1 MKRQKESKVTK
12 ILMLI
17 LSLVFFTS
25 TIVAS
30 SISKY
35 VTQKQAYF
43 GDKEHLD
50 YTVNSVFVVR
60 SQEELFAAINQGYTY
75 VQLDQDIENPLI
87 VTQKAE
93 TLNTDLILD
102 LNGIEIQRNGYEP
115 ILNIKPG
122 VRLTVVDTS
131 SEQTGGLYNPVGSV
145 FNIYG
150 GTLTVVTGTFESGPR
165 YSEYYSYNKYVLD
178 GSNNSQTKRTLVE
191 DAPKRANFYEK
202 DASTGRFK
210 PAEVKNLPII
220 KSYPEKT
227 GNVEYNHGNLY
238 FDEKVEIP
246 DSDLVIEPDT
256 YCYYRTSEDASVDT
270 SADSMADWYYTY
282 YVSKDNFTYFS
293 HEGNEKDHIKITI
306 FGYYNTIKQ
315 ASAITDPAKYYAAIQ
330 MTSGTLDVQNGTF
343 NQYFGVDTTACV
355 NAQGGDINIKK
366 GKFSSRVPNATYY
379 TKYGKG
385 TKEVDTV
392 CFTSSYFDNYK
403 WNDATTNYIS
413 GSYNGRLAKV
423 GESYCIL
430 NGGSANVTI
439 GTGDLYSSNNN
450 IISMGGGALSISGG
464 DFTKRVTNGIN
475 VADGESTEMA
485 AINMQD
491 GTLDISSATCSVF
504 GDSSAGIL
512 MQKGKLTVE
521 QTQFDLQGNVINGIY
536 SRIDND
542 TDFQVF
548 NSSFTLNGNNAVG
561 IYSEYGKV
569 NISADTSALLSIE
582 GDNSYGIYVKNSGS
596 VASDSYSYELN
607 GDNSIGILAESD
619 ATGINVTNGSM
630 NIVGSNTFGI
640 KSSIVGDGKFTVK
653 NLPITMTGGDTQT
666 GIFAENGSVQVSA
679 DNPAEI
685 STSGTTGRGIH
696 VKNGGSV
703 ISTNYSYSLSGDE
716 SIGIDAASGAK
727 GINVTNGE
735 MNIQGNNSFGI
746 NSSISGIDTFNVKD
760 LPITMT
766 NGTQQTGIFAQNG
779 RVNVMSTSSKLI
791 SIDGAQGK
799 GIHVGAGGSVVSDN
813 YSYKL
818 SSDYSYGIYSIAGLV
833 KISGGNITLV
843 SNNQCYGVYA
853 FSATEQIQIDID
865 GATIDVGYDGD
876 DKTAD
881 TLASVGVFLATN
893 DNTNKITLTD
903 TDIKCYEVGVLID
916 GGSLDVKSTT
926 TTANE
931 ISTKKAS
938 SIIVKGGNVLFDST
952 CNYNITSS
960 NTIVF
965 TAADTENTLK
975 TYDTN
980 LYDITIPELAGA
992 NIGSVDYKNTD
1003 GIYVEGGNFTVN
1015 GAVSITHTGLANDFD
1030 LNTAYA
1036 TQIITSYAV
1045 RVTGG
1050 KVVIVPSNDAQ
1061 NVKITANVGGGVFC
1075 GKSDTKNGE
1084 LVLGRE
1090 NAANSTVEVNALGN
1104 RNSYRLYAGETGDMG
1119 NGSGWNWSVPVNLT
1133 GGNAVE
1139 LNGGSITL
1147 NCGTY
1152 SANFGNGILAKIPYQ
1167 AVASASDYSYPT
1179 ITVNNGIFK
1188 GQMNLADTIYNND
1201 LDTTSSGFSGPASSY
1216 GIKVVGGAD
1225 VQLFNGVY
1233 SGAAGGVMI
1242 TGISDYDNYD
1252 GNWAKLRLYGG
1263 VYGCDSTTNF
1273 ANASTDGIMI
1283 FDKSLIAIGGYD
1295 SANSDKA
1302 NVNNLTIIAILCPIS
1317 ANPLPLALG
1326 KTRVASEVNIYYSK
1340 FIYDQAVIYNEG
1352 GNSATI
1358 KVYNRDNTN
1367 MYLQQDIGQR
1377 GNQADGT
1384 HTDVTHT
1391 GTKYFAVTDYS
1402 TTAQPYWNASTTTTN

>member
-43 GDKEHLD
+43 GDQEHLD

-165 YSEYYSYNKYVLD
+165 YSEYYSYNNYVLD
-178 GSNNSQTKRTLVE
+178 GSSDSQTKRTLVE
-191 DAPKRANFYEK
+191 DAPQLANFYEK

-238 FDEKVEIP
+238 FDERVAIP
-246 DSDLVIEPDT
+246 GSDLVIEPDT
-256 YCYYRTSEDASVDT
+256 YCYYRTSEDDGVDT

-282 YVSKDNFTYFS
+282 YVSKDNFTYLS
-293 HEGNEKDHIKITI
+293 HDGNEEDHIKITI

-315 ASAITDPAKYYAAIQ
+315 ASEITDPAKYYAAIQ
-330 MTSGTLDVQNGTF
+330 MTSGMLDVQNGTF

-379 TKYGKG
+379 TEYGKG

-403 WNDATTNYIS
+403 WNDATTDYIS

-475 VADGESTEMA
+475 LADGELTEMA

-536 SRIDND
+536 SLIDND
-542 TDFQVF
+542 TDFQVL

-582 GDNSYGIYVKNSGS
+582 GDNSYGIYVKNKGS
-596 VASDSYSYELN
+596 VASDNYSYELN
-607 GDNSIGILAESD
+607 GNNSIGILADSD

-653 NLPITMTGGDTQT
+653 NLPITMIGGDTQT

-679 DNPAEI
+679 ENPAEI

-703 ISTNYSYSLSGDE
+703 ISDNYSYSLSGAE
-716 SIGIDAASGAK
+716 SIGIYAESGAK
-727 GINVTNGE
+727 GINVTYGE

-746 NSSISGIDTFNVKD
+746 NSSISGTDTFNVKD

-779 RVNVMSTSSKLI
+779 TVNVMSTSSKLI

-799 GIHVGAGGSVVSDN
+799 GIHVGDGGSVISNN

-818 SSDYSYGIYSIAGLV
+818 SSDYSYGIYSTAGTV
-833 KISGGNITLV
+833 SVTGGDITLD
-843 SNNQCYGVYA
+843 SNDQCYGVYA
-853 FSATEQIQIDID
+853 FSASEKIKVDID
-865 GATIDVGYDGD
+865 GAEISVGYGITNN
-876 DKTAD
+876 KTSD
-881 TLASVGVFLATN
+881 TRASVGVFLATN

-903 TDIKCYEVGVLID
+903 TNIRCYEVGVLID

-926 TTANE
+926 ATPNE
-931 ISTKKAS
+931 ILTRKAS
-938 SIIVKGGNVLFDST
+938 SIIVKGGSVNFDES

-960 NTIVF
+960 TTVNNSATNVF
-965 TAADTENTLK
+965 NITLP
-975 TYDTN
+975 T
-980 LYDITIPELAGA
+980 
-992 NIGSVDYKNTD
+992 VDEAVNEGYNNYD
-1003 GIYVEGGNFTVN
+1003 GIYVDGGNLTSN
-1015 GAVSITHTGLANDFD
+1015 GNVDITHTGLYNDTPSSYD
-1030 LNTAYA
+1030 YNTLVVK
-1036 TQIITSYAV
+1036 SYAV
-1045 RVTGG
+1045 RILGG
-1050 KVVIVPSNDAQ
+1050 
-1061 NVKITANVGGGVFC
+1061 NVNILKGNITALIGGGIYS
-1075 GKSDTKNGE
+1075 GASGALIGDITMGNESSALSDITVKANG
-1084 LVLGRE
+1084 
-1090 NAANSTVEVNALGN
+1090 NSAGDSYNALGTTDISESWRSN
-1104 RNSYRLYAGETGDMG
+1104 KSI
-1119 NGSGWNWSVPVNLT
+1119 T
-1133 GGNAVE
+1133 GGHAIE
-1139 LNGGSITL
+1139 LNGGNISVY
-1147 NCGTY
+1147 NGTY
-1152 SANFGNGILAKIPYQ
+1152 EAQFGNG
-1167 AVASASDYSYPT
+1167 VAANSSGRIEIY
-1179 ITVNNGIFK
+1179 NGIFN
-1188 GQMNLADTIYNND
+1188 GWMNANGSA
-1201 LDTTSSGFSGPASSY
+1201 LDGKTGPSAFY
-1216 GIKVVGGAD
+1216 GLKVVGGAQVVIKGGTFD
-1225 VQLFNGVY
+1225 GGNGGAFVTGVTEVTNRNITETSTATVLIYAGTFGSTRDNLWDAFNIYDDAIVVFGAGDSNYFSTVSEFNNSIKLLSGKTSIAVNRITQYTSQRTAYIYVHYGDY
-1233 SGAAGGVMI
+1233 SGGNMW
-1242 TGISDYDNYD
+1242 ND
-1252 GNWAKLRLYGG
+1252 GNGDYETYNTRLGYTSVTG
-1263 VYGCDSTTNF
+1263 V
-1273 ANASTDGIMI
+1273 
-1283 FDKSLIAIGGYD
+1283 IGEM
-1295 SANSDKA
+1295 
-1302 NVNNLTIIAILCPIS
+1302 NNNTAVFNTI
-1317 ANPLPLALG
+1317 
-1326 KTRVASEVNIYYSK
+1326 
-1340 FIYDQAVIYNEG
+1340 
-1352 GNSATI
+1352 TI
-1358 KVYNRDNTN
+1358 
-1367 MYLQQDIGQR
+1367 
-1377 GNQADGT
+1377 
-1384 HTDVTHT
+1384 
-1391 GTKYFAVTDYS
+1391 
-1402 TTAQPYWNASTTTTN
+1402 

>member
-50 YTVNSVFVVR
+50 YTVNAVFVVR
-60 SQEELFAAINQGYTY
+60 NQEELFAAINQGYTY

-150 GTLTVVTGTFESGPR
+150 GTLTVVTGNFESGPR
-165 YSEYYSYNKYVLD
+165 YSEYYSYNNYVLD
-178 GSNNSQTKRTLVE
+178 GSNDSQTKRTLVE
-191 DAPKRANFYEK
+191 DAPQRANFYEK
-202 DASTGRFK
+202 DASTGQFK

-246 DSDLVIEPDT
+246 GSDLVIEPDT
-256 YCYYRTSEDASVDT
+256 YCYYRTSEDSGVDT

-282 YVSKDNFTYFS
+282 YVSKDNFTYIS
-293 HEGNEKDHIKITI
+293 PNGNEEDHIKITI

-315 ASAITDPAKYYAAIQ
+315 ASEITDPAKYYAAIQ

-355 NAQGGDINIKK
+355 NAKGVDINIKK

-379 TKYGKG
+379 TEYGKG

-536 SRIDND
+536 SLIDND
-542 TDFQVF
+542 TDFQVL

-561 IYSEYGKV
+561 IYSKYGKV
-569 NISADTSALLSIE
+569 NISANTSALLSIE

-596 VASDSYSYELN
+596 VASDNYSYALN

-653 NLPITMTGGDTQT
+653 NLPITMTGGDIQT

-679 DNPAEI
+679 ENPAEI

-703 ISTNYSYSLSGDE
+703 ISTNYSYSLSGAE
-716 SIGIDAASGAK
+716 SIGIDAESGAK

-818 SSDYSYGIYSIAGLV
+818 SSDYSYGIYSTAGTV
-833 KISGGNITLV
+833 SVTGGDITLD
-843 SNNQCYGVYA
+843 SNDQCYGVYA
-853 FSATEQIQIDID
+853 FSASEKIKVDID
-865 GATIDVGYDGD
+865 GAEISVGYGITNN
-876 DKTAD
+876 KTSD
-881 TLASVGVFLATN
+881 TRASVGVFLATN

-903 TDIKCYEVGVLID
+903 TNIRCYEVGVLID

-926 TTANE
+926 ATPNE
-931 ISTKKAS
+931 ILTRKAS
-938 SIIVKGGNVLFDST
+938 SIIVKGGSVNFDES

-960 NTIVF
+960 TTVNNSATNVF
-965 TAADTENTLK
+965 NITLP
-975 TYDTN
+975 T
-980 LYDITIPELAGA
+980 
-992 NIGSVDYKNTD
+992 VDEAVNEGYNNYD
-1003 GIYVEGGNFTVN
+1003 GIYVDGGNLTSN
-1015 GAVSITHTGLANDFD
+1015 GKVDITHTGLYNDTPSSYD
-1030 LNTAYA
+1030 YNTLVVK
-1036 TQIITSYAV
+1036 SYAV
-1045 RVTGG
+1045 RILGG
-1050 KVVIVPSNDAQ
+1050 
-1061 NVKITANVGGGVFC
+1061 NVNILKGNITALIGGGIYS
-1075 GKSDTKNGE
+1075 GASGALIGDITMGNKSSALSDITVKANGNRA
-1084 LVLGRE
+1084 GD
-1090 NAANSTVEVNALGN
+1090 SYNALGTTDISESWRSN
-1104 RNSYRLYAGETGDMG
+1104 KSI
-1119 NGSGWNWSVPVNLT
+1119 T
-1133 GGNAVE
+1133 GGHAIE
-1139 LNGGSITL
+1139 LNGGNISVY
-1147 NCGTY
+1147 NGTY
-1152 SANFGNGILAKIPYQ
+1152 EAQFGNG
-1167 AVASASDYSYPT
+1167 VAANSSGRIEIY
-1179 ITVNNGIFK
+1179 NGIFN
-1188 GQMNLADTIYNND
+1188 GWMNANGSA
-1201 LDTTSSGFSGPASSY
+1201 LDGKTGPSAFY
-1216 GIKVVGGAD
+1216 GLKVVGGAQVVIKGGTFD
-1225 VQLFNGVY
+1225 GGNGGAFVTGVTEVTNRNITETSTATVLIYAGTFGSTRANLWDAFNIYDDAIVVFGAGDSNYFSTVSEFNNSIKLLSGKTSIAVNRITQSTSQRTAYIYVHYGDY
-1233 SGAAGGVMI
+1233 SGGNMW
-1242 TGISDYDNYD
+1242 ND
-1252 GNWAKLRLYGG
+1252 GNGDYETYNTSLGYTSVTG
-1263 VYGCDSTTNF
+1263 V
-1273 ANASTDGIMI
+1273 
-1283 FDKSLIAIGGYD
+1283 IGEM
-1295 SANSDKA
+1295 
-1302 NVNNLTIIAILCPIS
+1302 NNNTAVFNTI
-1317 ANPLPLALG
+1317 
-1326 KTRVASEVNIYYSK
+1326 V
-1340 FIYDQAVIYNEG
+1340 
-1352 GNSATI
+1352 
-1358 KVYNRDNTN
+1358 
-1367 MYLQQDIGQR
+1367 
-1377 GNQADGT
+1377 
-1384 HTDVTHT
+1384 H
-1391 GTKYFAVTDYS
+1391 
-1402 TTAQPYWNASTTTTN
+1402 

>member
-1 MKRQKESKVTK
+1 MNKK
-12 ILMLI
+12 IKIFSIFVMMLSALLCI
-17 LSLVFFTS
+17 TTFVYPT
-25 TIVAS
+25 
-30 SISKY
+30 ISKY
-35 VTQKQAYF
+35 VSNTNAPF
-43 GDKEHLD
+43 EGDETLD
-50 YTVNSVFVVR
+50 YTVNSVFEVKN
-60 SQEELFAAINQGYTY
+60 QDELFAAINQGYTY
-75 VQLDQDIENPLI
+75 VQLSKDIENPLI
-87 VTQKAE
+87 VTEQAE
-93 TLNTDLILD
+93 TLDADLILD
-102 LNGIEIQRNGYEP
+102 LNGIEIQRNGYDP
-115 ILNIKPG
+115 ILNVKEG

-145 FNIYG
+145 FNITG
-150 GTLTVVTGTFESGPR
+150 GILTVVTGTFESGPR
-165 YSEYYSYNKYVLD
+165 YSEYYSYNTNILNS
-178 GSNNSQTKRTLVE
+178 GNNTTKRTVVE
-191 DAPKRANFYEK
+191 PAPQNVNYYLKQSDGTFSAVTTK
-202 DASTGRFK
+202 SA
-210 PAEVKNLPII
+210 PII
-220 KSYPEKT
+220 KSYPTVT
-227 GNVEYNHGNLY
+227 GDVTYNHGNLY
-238 FDEKVEIP
+238 FDHTV
-246 DSDLVIEPDT
+246 SLGDLTITPDT
-256 YCYYRTSEDASVDT
+256 YCYYRTSEDK
-270 SADSMADWYYTY
+270 SATDNSAVACDWYYSYWVEKVTY
-282 YVSKDNFTYFS
+282 NYIDKDLPAGADEEDY
-293 HEGNEKDHIKITI
+293 ILITI
-306 FGYYNTIKQ
+306 YGYEK
-315 ASAITDPAKYYAAIQ
+315 AIQKAAEKTNPAEYYAAIQ
-330 MTSGTLDVQNGTF
+330 MQSGTLEVQSGGF
-343 NQYFGVDTTACV
+343 HSYFGVDTTACV
-355 NAQGGDINIKK
+355 NSQGGEIEVKS
-366 GKFSSRVPNATYY
+366 GQFSSRVPDAMISLDDGVNI
-379 TKYGKG
+379 
-385 TKEVDTV
+385 KEDDSLA
-392 CFTSSYFDNYK
+392 FGAEYFRNYR
-403 WNDATTNYIS
+403 WSTEA
-413 GSYNGRLAKV
+413 NGNLAKQ

-430 NGGSANVTI
+430 NGGEAIVNI
-439 GTGDLYSSNNN
+439 GNGQLYSSDNST
-450 IISMGGGALSISGG
+450 IHMEGG
-464 DFTKRVTNGIN
+464 V
-475 VADGESTEMA
+475 
-485 AINMQD
+485 
-491 GTLDISSATCSVF
+491 LDIGAGTITKKTTVTPPTGELTSEQTPYFSAIYMKEGVLTVSNASFNVF
-504 GDSSAGIL
+504 GDKAIGVYMIDGNLS
-512 MQKGKLTVE
+512 LT
-521 QTQFDLQGNVINGIY
+521 
-536 SRIDND
+536 
-542 TDFQVF
+542 
-548 NSSFTLNGNNAVG
+548 NA
-561 IYSEYGKV
+561 
-569 NISADTSALLSIE
+569 TCRLT
-582 GDNSYGIYVKNSGS
+582 GDDVYGIMSTVSGNDKFVVKNSEFDFSEG
-596 VASDSYSYELN
+596 
-607 GDNSIGILAESD
+607 IG
-619 ATGINVTNGSM
+619 
-630 NIVGSNTFGI
+630 
-640 KSSIVGDGKFTVK
+640 
-653 NLPITMTGGDTQT
+653 QT
-666 GIFAENGSVQVSA
+666 GI
-679 DNPAEI
+679 
-685 STSGTTGRGIH
+685 
-696 VKNGGSV
+696 
-703 ISTNYSYSLSGDE
+703 Y
-716 SIGIDAASGAK
+716 
-727 GINVTNGE
+727 
-735 MNIQGNNSFGI
+735 
-746 NSSISGIDTFNVKD
+746 
-760 LPITMT
+760 
-766 NGTQQTGIFAQNG
+766 AQNG
-779 RVNVMSTSSKLI
+779 RVNISADIGNAKSTMSF
-791 SIDGAQGK
+791 K
-799 GIHVGAGGSVVSDN
+799 GDDATGIKVENNGSVNSDN
-813 YSYKL
+813 YNYIFEGDQSYGIYSEGGIVQV
-818 SSDYSYGIYSIAGLV
+818 SSSIENICSMSMMGLGSCGIYVTGAGSSVTSHTYDYKFYGDQSYGIYSIAGLV
-833 KISGGNITLV
+833 KIKGGNITLV

-965 TAADTENTLK
+965 TAADTEDTLK

-992 NIGSVDYKNTD
+992 NIGFVDYKNTD

-1104 RNSYRLYAGETGDMG
+1104 RNSYRLYQGETGNIG

-1188 GQMNLADTIYNND
+1188 GQMNLADTIYNRD
-1201 LDTTSSGFSGPASSY
+1201 LDATDSGFSGPASSY

-1317 ANPLPLALG
+1317 ANPLPLAYG

-1358 KVYNRDNTN
+1358 KVYNRYNTN

-1377 GNQADGT
+1377 GDQGDGT
-1384 HTDVTHT
+1384 HTVVTHT

>member
-43 GDKEHLD
+43 GDQEHLD

-165 YSEYYSYNKYVLD
+165 YSEYYSYNNYVLD
-178 GSNNSQTKRTLVE
+178 GSSDSQTKRTLVE
-191 DAPKRANFYEK
+191 DAPQLANFYEK

-238 FDEKVEIP
+238 FDERVAIP
-246 DSDLVIEPDT
+246 GSDLVIEPDT
-256 YCYYRTSEDASVDT
+256 YCYYRTSEDDGVDT

-282 YVSKDNFTYFS
+282 YVSKDNFTYLS
-293 HEGNEKDHIKITI
+293 HDGNEEDHIKITI

-315 ASAITDPAKYYAAIQ
+315 ASEITDPAKYYAAIQ
-330 MTSGTLDVQNGTF
+330 MTSGMLDVQNGTF

-379 TKYGKG
+379 TEYGKG

-403 WNDATTNYIS
+403 WNDATTDYIS

-475 VADGESTEMA
+475 LADGELTEMA

-536 SRIDND
+536 SLIDND
-542 TDFQVF
+542 TDFQVL

-582 GDNSYGIYVKNSGS
+582 GDNSYGIYVKNKGS
-596 VASDSYSYELN
+596 VASDNYSYELN
-607 GDNSIGILAESD
+607 GNNSIGILADSD

-653 NLPITMTGGDTQT
+653 NLPITMIGGDTQT

-679 DNPAEI
+679 ENPAEI

-703 ISTNYSYSLSGDE
+703 ISDNYSYSLSGAE
-716 SIGIDAASGAK
+716 SIGIYAESGAK
-727 GINVTNGE
+727 GINVTYGE

-746 NSSISGIDTFNVKD
+746 NSSISGTDTFNVKD

-779 RVNVMSTSSKLI
+779 TVNVMSTSSKLI

-799 GIHVGAGGSVVSDN
+799 GIHVGDGGSVISNN

-818 SSDYSYGIYSIAGLV
+818 SSDYSYGIYSTAGTV
-833 KISGGNITLV
+833 SVTGGDITLD
-843 SNNQCYGVYA
+843 SNDQCYGVYA
-853 FSATEQIQIDID
+853 FSASEKIKVDID
-865 GATIDVGYDGD
+865 GAEISVGYGITNN
-876 DKTAD
+876 KTSD
-881 TLASVGVFLATN
+881 TRASVGVFLATN

-903 TDIKCYEVGVLID
+903 TNIRCYEVGVLID

-926 TTANE
+926 ATPNE
-931 ISTKKAS
+931 ILTRKAS
-938 SIIVKGGNVLFDST
+938 SIIVKGGSVNFDES

-960 NTIVF
+960 TTVNNSATNVF
-965 TAADTENTLK
+965 NITLP
-975 TYDTN
+975 T
-980 LYDITIPELAGA
+980 
-992 NIGSVDYKNTD
+992 VDEAVNEGYNNYD
-1003 GIYVEGGNFTVN
+1003 GIYVDGGNLTSN
-1015 GAVSITHTGLANDFD
+1015 GNVDITHTGLYNDTPSSYD
-1030 LNTAYA
+1030 YNTLVVK
-1036 TQIITSYAV
+1036 SYAV
-1045 RVTGG
+1045 RILGG
-1050 KVVIVPSNDAQ
+1050 
-1061 NVKITANVGGGVFC
+1061 NVNILKGNIFASVGGGIYS
-1075 GKSDTKNGE
+1075 GASGALIGDITMGNESSALSDITVKANG
-1084 LVLGRE
+1084 
-1090 NAANSTVEVNALGN
+1090 NSAGDSYNALGTTDISESWRSN
-1104 RNSYRLYAGETGDMG
+1104 KSI
-1119 NGSGWNWSVPVNLT
+1119 T
-1133 GGNAVE
+1133 GGHAIE
-1139 LNGGSITL
+1139 LNGGNISVY
-1147 NCGTY
+1147 NGTY
-1152 SANFGNGILAKIPYQ
+1152 EAQFGNG
-1167 AVASASDYSYPT
+1167 VAANSSGRIEIY
-1179 ITVNNGIFK
+1179 NGIFN
-1188 GQMNLADTIYNND
+1188 GWMNANGSA
-1201 LDTTSSGFSGPASSY
+1201 LDGKTGPSAFY
-1216 GIKVVGGAD
+1216 GLKVVGGAQVVIKGGTFD
-1225 VQLFNGVY
+1225 GGNGGAFVTGVTEVTNRNITETSTATVLIYAGTFGSTRDNLWDAFNIYDDAIVVFGAGDSNYFSTVSEFNNSIKLLSGKTSIAVNRITQYTSQRTAYIYVHYGDY
-1233 SGAAGGVMI
+1233 SGGNMW
-1242 TGISDYDNYD
+1242 DD
-1252 GNWAKLRLYGG
+1252 GNGDYETYNTRLGYTSVTG
-1263 VYGCDSTTNF
+1263 V
-1273 ANASTDGIMI
+1273 
-1283 FDKSLIAIGGYD
+1283 IGEM
-1295 SANSDKA
+1295 
-1302 NVNNLTIIAILCPIS
+1302 NNNTAVFNTI
-1317 ANPLPLALG
+1317 
-1326 KTRVASEVNIYYSK
+1326 
-1340 FIYDQAVIYNEG
+1340 
-1352 GNSATI
+1352 TI
-1358 KVYNRDNTN
+1358 
-1367 MYLQQDIGQR
+1367 
-1377 GNQADGT
+1377 
-1384 HTDVTHT
+1384 
-1391 GTKYFAVTDYS
+1391 
-1402 TTAQPYWNASTTTTN
+1402 